1 MAVVYQ
7 DMAISKSLVFK
18 NSFPFALQSAADMV
32 SRSPLMVFRFLNGL
46 LMVKTCSF
54 FFFKVGKVLEC
65 VAWFTRGRGEQG
77 HRPGWKRGFRV
88 GVGFI
93 LQKQKY
99 FNKSKKSTNRP
110 INFNQGI
117 SAVLIVTATFPQQL
131 ETQKVIAVHLSLR
144 AHTWKCPARMI
155 PLAPSR

>member
-54 FFFKVGKVLEC
+54 FFFKVGKVREC
-65 VAWFTRGRGEQG
+65 VAWAWRAGPSARVEERFPGR
-77 HRPGWKRGFRV
+77 R
-88 GVGFI
+88 GFI

>member
-32 SRSPLMVFRFLNGL
+32 SRSPLIVFRFLNGL

-65 VAWFTRGRGEQG
+65 VASRVEEVSGSAWF
-77 HRPGWKRGFRV
+77 
-88 GVGFI
+88 
-93 LQKQKY
+93 Y
-99 FNKSKKSTNRP
+99 
-110 INFNQGI
+110 
-117 SAVLIVTATFPQQL
+117 TAKTEIFQ
-131 ETQKVIAVHLSLR
+131 
-144 AHTWKCPARMI
+144 
-155 PLAPSR
+155 